1 MDINEILS
9 SLSSDDIEQLKE
21 AANSILGGSEQK
33 QSNEPS
39 LADMNL
45 FNPAVLSN
53 LGMLSKALSG
63 DDDRTALIKALK
75 PMLCDERKQKADE
88 AIKILKL
95 LQLMPLLQESGLLK
109 GLL

>member
-21 AANSILGGSEQK
+21 AANSILGGEQK
-33 QSNEPS
+33 QTNEPS
-39 LADMNL
+39 QPDINL
-45 FNPAVLSN
+45 FNPAILSN

-75 PMLCDERKQKADE
+75 PMLSDERKQKADE